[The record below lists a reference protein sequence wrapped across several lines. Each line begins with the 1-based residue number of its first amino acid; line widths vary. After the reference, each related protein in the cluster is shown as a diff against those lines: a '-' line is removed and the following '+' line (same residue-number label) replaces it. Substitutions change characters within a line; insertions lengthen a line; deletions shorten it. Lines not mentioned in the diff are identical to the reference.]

1 MDENKTNIN
10 WFPGHMAKT
19 RKDISNIMSTLDV
32 IIEVIDSR
40 IPLSSRIPDLDKLT
54 NNKKRVIVFNKYD
67 LCDKDVTEKWI
78 NKYKNEGSIV
88 VTCDSKNSKDYKK
101 VIEAVKNLMVEVN
114 EKRKRK
120 GLLPKKAKCMVIGV
134 PNVGKSTLI
143 NKLVG
148 KNVLDVGSGAGFPGL
163 PLAISTSGN
172 YTLIDSTNKKIGHIC
187 RVIDELKLDNASAV
201 CARAEDYAKD
211 NREKYDYV
219 IARAVSQLSMLVELC
234 LPLVKVGG
242 SFRPALL

>member
-1 MDENKTNIN
+1 MNKEELKNLINDNLAYRSPLGDRHFDLLEKLMNITLKENEKFNLTAIKDENDFRELMIY
-10 WFPGHMAKT
+10 
-19 RKDISNIMSTLDV
+19 
-32 IIEVIDSR
+32 DSLV
-40 IPLSSRIPDLDKLT
+40 PM
-54 NNKKRVIVFNKYD
+54 KYFD
-67 LCDKDVTEKWI
+67 FD
-78 NKYKNEGSIV
+78 N
-88 VTCDSKNSKDYKK
+88 
-101 VIEAVKNLMVEVN
+101 
-114 EKRKRK
+114 
-120 GLLPKKAKCMVIGV
+120 
-134 PNVGKSTLI
+134 
-143 NKLVG
+143 

-242 SFRPALL
+242 SFIAMKGANGEEELKEATRAIEKLGGKVQAIKTDQLPLSKEKRILIEIAKVKATNSKYPRAYSEIKSKPL